1 MKKAAKKPT
10 GKTEKK
16 EKTRALDSAL
26 ACALPSKPSRPA
38 TRPGAPRLP
47 STLWLE
53 EQMEQL
59 PAGVSP
65 YRLYRGWLA
74 CYLRTMGREPADP
87 EGSFRA
93 AIRSVRK
100 RLKTKGQEGRGF

>member
-1 MKKAAKKPT
+1 MAKKSAKKT
-10 GKTEKK
+10 TEKK
-16 EKTRALDSAL
+16 PKTRALDSAL
-26 ACALPSKPSRPA
+26 ACALPSKPNRPA
-38 TRPGAPRLP
+38 PRAGAPRLP

-74 CYLRTMGREPADP
+74 CYVRTMGREPADP
-87 EGSFRA
+87 PGSFRA

-100 RLKTKGQEGRGF
+100 RLKTRGQSGREF